1 MSKRNLHQP
10 HGTNDLVEKILLDKN
25 EVFADV
31 LNGFIFNGQQVIK
44 PEMLA
49 NTNTLSYYKANGK
62 IHGQN
67 RDVAKLLTI
76 GKKKVVISLVGI
88 ENQTRPD
95 KNMPARVMNYDAA
108 AYRYQ
113 LTKSKNL
120 YPVLT
125 LVVYYGKEA
134 WNYSRHLLGSV
145 NMKKLPEE
153 MRPLISDYEIKAFY
167 RISDLSAKELDQ
179 RFKSAFFCLAEY
191 FIQTNAGEEYQPSAK
206 ELSVEDI
213 MLLLDMMNAL
223 SGTHAFDELIKEL
236 EKRDKNEVTTMTEVM
251 PQFIQ
256 VKLDRAKKETTE
268 EVTAKVTEEVTKE
281 VTKETTEKVT
291 RDHLINILNTTN
303 LTPDG
308 AMDLLGIPEADRP
321 MYKELLKKK

>member
-1 MSKRNLHQP
+1 MSKRNSQQT
-10 HGTNDLVEKILLDKN
+10 HGTNDLVEKVLLDKN
-25 EVFADV
+25 EIFADV

-62 IHGQN
+62 IHSQD

-113 LTKSKNL
+113 LTKSKKL

-125 LVVYYGKEA
+125 LVVYYGKEV
-134 WNYSRHLLGSV
+134 WNYSRNLLGNI

-167 RISDLSAKELDQ
+167 RVSDLSVQELDK
-179 RFKSAFFCLAEY
+179 RFKSAFF
-191 FIQTNAGEEYQPSAK
+191 
-206 ELSVEDI
+206 
-213 MLLLDMMNAL
+213 
-223 SGTHAFDELIKEL
+223 
-236 EKRDKNEVTTMTEVM
+236 
-251 PQFIQ
+251 
-256 VKLDRAKKETTE
+256 
-268 EVTAKVTEEVTKE
+268 
-281 VTKETTEKVT
+281 
-291 RDHLINILNTTN
+291 
-303 LTPDG
+303 
-308 AMDLLGIPEADRP
+308 
-321 MYKELLKKK
+321 